1 MSVIKLKNISKI
13 YGENT
18 KVEFQAL
25 KNVNFEIKKGEFVA
39 IMGPSGSGKSTLMHI
54 IGLLDRPTR
63 GEYLLDENEVSLKSK
78 EKFLAGLRGKK
89 IGFVFQTFN
98 LMPRSTTLQNVMLPT
113 MYHDRKNRV
122 KRAKEMLKLVGLE
135 SKWRNKPT
143 ELSGGERQ
151 RVAIARALINNPE
164 ILLADEPTGNLDSK
178 TGEEIMK
185 LFRKLNKEKGVT
197 IILITHDSDIAK
209 QADRTIHI
217 KDGEIR

>member
-1 MSVIKLKNISKI
+1 MSLIKLKNISKI

-25 KNVNFEIKKGEFVA
+25 KNINFEIKKGEFVA

-54 IGLLDRPTR
+54 IGLLDRPTQ

-78 EKFLAGLRGKK
+78 EKYLADLRGKK

-98 LMPRSTTLQNVMLPT
+98 LMPRSSTLQNVMLPT

-122 KRAKEMLKLVGLE
+122 GRAKEMLKLVGLE
-135 SKWRNKPT
+135 SKLRNKPT

-197 IILITHDSDIAK
+197 VVLITHDSDVAK

-217 KDGEIR
+217 KDGEIQ